1 MKIVVIGSS
10 NIDMVAQVSHLPAPG
25 ETVGDACFMQLLGGK
40 GGKSSC
46 CGSTA
51 RSFCHVYHFFG
62 K

>member
-40 GGKSSC
+40 GASC